1 MLACPADPHT
11 SESPLPELPVIV
23 ASNVLAA
30 ATRLLRWRLILYV
43 LLLAAAAAL
52 AVGEHFRPS
61 PAPTN
66 SASPVVDPD

>member
-1 MLACPADPHT
+1 ML
-11 SESPLPELPVIV
+11 IG
-23 ASNVLAA
+23 SNILAA
-30 ATRLLRWRLILYV
+30 ATRLLRWRLLIYV

-66 SASPVVDPD
+66 SASPIVDPD